1 VFFGGCL
8 DSRQKDKT
16 EQRAEYR
23 WRIHAYPSP
32 AGMVTATHL
41 RELEI
46 GGVNSKEGLSL
57 GVEGSDADLGVDV
70 EETLLSARRPD
81 SALNGEGVSA
91 EVVVVEEALE
101 GKGGGGLVMGAKVS
115 VGCNRAGNGYS

>member
-1 VFFGGCL
+1 LRHLASLLLEVVHLF
-8 DSRQKDKT
+8 
-16 EQRAEYR
+16 
-23 WRIHAYPSP
+23 
-32 AGMVTATHL
+32 AGLPLEVVLL